1 MSEVE
6 LFEDNT
12 EQQVIESKPVE
23 IKEKSEPKAKSNRT
37 EESNGKEEMV
47 GEAEESGKDAGSKH
61 SKTNS
66 LSREQRD
73 LSAR

>member
-1 MSEVE
+1 MSEAE

-12 EQQVIESKPVE
+12 EQQVSEESKPVE
-23 IKEKSEPKAKSNRT
+23 VKGKSEPKAKRNRT
-37 EESNGKEEMV
+37 EESNDREEMT

-66 LSREQRD
+66 LSRE
-73 LSAR
+73 